1 MLIAGGCYRELCE
14 RPRWDALFGS
24 GGRAALA
31 LAHLSKSVELHTYYP
46 VGQLDDLSTF
56 ESAGVVVHASPSASG
71 IAFAYFHPLS
81 SPAIAPRRDSIVS
94 NAPLLVDGQTVLR
107 FGFIEGSAIVRAE
120 RAIFDPQSATIGDS
134 FRENGSSAELLAI
147 VLNEREL
154 SGVEATG
161 DLDTAARRLMAR
173 ERAAIVV
180 VKRGAKGALVYQQ
193 DGQPNWVPAYESAA
207 VFKIGS
213 GDVFSA
219 AFSFYWGEA
228 RLDAV
233 AAANLASKSTATY
246 CASRVLPL
254 ADVRDRPELR
264 PVGSNHLGAVVIV
277 GSANTLG
284 ARWLLEEAKSCIA
297 QLAINAKLGRPK
309 LRSRIF
315 G

>member
-1 MLIAGGCYRELCE
+1 
-14 RPRWDALFGS
+14 
-24 GGRAALA
+24 
-31 LAHLSKSVELHTYYP
+31 
-46 VGQLDDLSTF
+46 
-56 ESAGVVVHASPSASG
+56 
-71 IAFAYFHPLS
+71 
-81 SPAIAPRRDSIVS
+81 
-94 NAPLLVDGQTVLR
+94 
-107 FGFIEGSAIVRAE
+107 
-120 RAIFDPQSATIGDS
+120 
-134 FRENGSSAELLAI
+134 
-147 VLNEREL
+147 
-154 SGVEATG
+154 
-161 DLDTAARRLMAR
+161 
-173 ERAAIVV
+173 

-297 QLAINAKLGRPK
+297 QLGAAVVVPELGDEVSNLRTEGRVGAVLVLADILDERAKSYAVERKIASGQPDYWDYATRLELAVLDKNQSEANRA
-309 LRSRIF
+309 LSDALSHQREAWEAESSL
-315 G
+315 